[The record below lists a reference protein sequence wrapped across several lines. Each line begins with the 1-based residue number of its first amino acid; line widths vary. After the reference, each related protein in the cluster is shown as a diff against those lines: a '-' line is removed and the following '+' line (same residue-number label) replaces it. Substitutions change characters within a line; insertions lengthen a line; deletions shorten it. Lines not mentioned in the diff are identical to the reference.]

1 MASGRDFGA
10 SLKPHLAQQLG
21 KAWFRTKTKRVEIA
35 FDLCEGHVDR
45 AETCRSLGKTDGV
58 DRTITLIERYRPANP
73 RRLRSLR
80 GVSAGYE
87 SCKNGFDW

>member
-1 MASGRDFGA
+1 
-10 SLKPHLAQQLG
+10 
-21 KAWFRTKTKRVEIA
+21 
-35 FDLCEGHVDR
+35 
-45 AETCRSLGKTDGV
+45 V